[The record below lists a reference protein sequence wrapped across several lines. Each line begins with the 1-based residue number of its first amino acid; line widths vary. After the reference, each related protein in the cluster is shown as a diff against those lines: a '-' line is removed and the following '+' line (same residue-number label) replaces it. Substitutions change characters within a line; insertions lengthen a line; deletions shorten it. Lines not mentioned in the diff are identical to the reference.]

1 MSADVISI
9 LALAAIF
16 AVAIGM
22 SLNIS
27 LARALPSL
35 RSSSA
40 PGSASGAQTLAS
52 PVDPA

>member
-22 SLNIS
+22 SLNMGYS
-27 LARALPSL
+27 HLPPRSWSAR
-35 RSSSA
+35 
-40 PGSASGAQTLAS
+40 S
-52 PVDPA
+52 PPT